1 MKGFILKRIYSAPSE
16 SDGYRI
22 LVDRLWPRGVSK
34 ANARVD
40 EWDKILAPSTELR
53 KWFNHEIDKFEEFT
67 VRYKKELEAF
77 PTELQ
82 RLKKLSL
89 NQQVCLLFG
98 AKDELHNQAVVLKSV
113 LESIKI

>member
-1 MKGFILKRIYSAPSE
+1 MNGFILKRIYLAPSE
-16 SDGYRI
+16 NDGYRI

-34 ANARVD
+34 ANAKVD

-53 KWFNHEIDKFEEFT
+53 KWFNHEVDKFEEFKA
-67 VRYKKELEAF
+67 RYKKELETF
-77 PTELQ
+77 PSELQ
-82 RLKKLSL
+82 RLKILSQ

-113 LESIKI
+113 LESFKI